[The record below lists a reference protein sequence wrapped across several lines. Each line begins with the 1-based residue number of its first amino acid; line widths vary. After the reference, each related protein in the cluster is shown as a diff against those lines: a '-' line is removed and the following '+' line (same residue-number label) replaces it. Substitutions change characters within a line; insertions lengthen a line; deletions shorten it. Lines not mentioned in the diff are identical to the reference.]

1 MLDIKPVNQLLDL
14 LWVKSKTIQSL
25 GDELVYPACFMAY
38 EGGGGGRGRGGI
50 NVVVVDC
57 HWLRGVAA
65 YAKQKRNDS
74 NNS

>member
-1 MLDIKPVNQLLDL
+1 MNLCIRLV
-14 LWVKSKTIQSL
+14 LWHTKV
-25 GDELVYPACFMAY
+25 
-38 EGGGGGRGRGGI
+38 GGGRGRGGI

-65 YAKQKRNDS
+65 YAKQKGNDS

>member
-38 EGGGGGRGRGGI
+38 EGGRGRGGI
-50 NVVVVDC
+50 NVVIVDC
-57 HWLRGVAA
+57 HGLRGVAT